1 MTATTRDISALYA
14 SLAEALNPLVTDK
27 LITPETLQHALDDL
41 VSRVLGGD
49 ESYAATT
56 ATALAGKQ
64 PLDGTLTALAAL
76 TLAAN
81 KMIYATGA
89 DAVATTDLTAF
100 ARTLLAAAD
109 AAAVRTLLALGSAA
123 LLSAGA
129 SAGNVPVLDA
139 SGKLATAVL
148 PEAVLGAMSYKGAW
162 NASANSPTI
171 PAASSANKGWYYV
184 VSTAGTTTVDG
195 KSEWAVGDWIV
206 SNGTTWD
213 KIDSSDQVNSVA
225 GLTGTITAANLKTA
239 LAIAM
244 SDVSGLTAALAAKPD
259 AKLFKSSQSVTFDGS
274 GLSPG
279 IAHGLGQ
286 TPVFALAFPYGDT
299 LSRVVTYY
307 KDETNLQFKQYSS
320 AGAASSGTVTLQI
333 IAFY

>member
-1 MTATTRDISALYA
+1 MTVITRDISELRA
-14 SLAEALNPLVTDK
+14 SLAEALNALVTDK
-27 LITPETLQHALDDL
+27 LITPETLQHALDDYTD
-41 VSRVLGGD
+41 RVLGGD
-49 ESYAATT
+49 GDYAATI

-89 DAVATTDLTAF
+89 DAVSTTDLTAF
-100 ARTLLAAAD
+100 ARSLLAAAD

-123 LLSAGA
+123 LLAGGS
-129 SAGNVPVLDA
+129 SAGNVPVLDG
-139 SGKLATAVL
+139 SGKLTTSVL
-148 PEAVLGAMSYKGAW
+148 PESVLGAMTYKGTW
-162 NASANSPTI
+162 NASTNNPTI

-184 VSTAGTTTVDG
+184 VSTAGTTAVDG
-195 KSEWAVGDWIV
+195 KSEWAIGDWIV
-206 SNGTTWD
+206 SNGSTWD

-239 LAIAM
+239 LAVAIA
-244 SDVSGLTAALAAKPD
+244 DVSGLAAALADKPD

-299 LSRVVTYY
+299 LSRVITYY
-307 KDETNLQFKQYSS
+307 KDSTNLQFKQYSS
-320 AGAASSGTVTLQI
+320 SGTVASGTVTLQI